1 MLAAVAVTLALL
13 VLALLVALLAF
24 VLVLAFVAALAF
36 EAGFDLA
43 FTCLGRPLSSAS
55 IMIEGACFALAF
67 ASLVAAGLMAVS
79 NEGESGTGSECHQ
92 QSMQPA

>member
-1 MLAAVAVTLALL
+1 VVL
-13 VLALLVALLAF
+13 VAF

-36 EAGFDLA
+36 EAGFALA
-43 FTCLGRPLSSAS
+43 FASFGRPFSSAS
-55 IMIEGACFALAF
+55 IMIEGACVALAC
-67 ASLVAAGLMAVS
+67 ANLVAAGLMAVS